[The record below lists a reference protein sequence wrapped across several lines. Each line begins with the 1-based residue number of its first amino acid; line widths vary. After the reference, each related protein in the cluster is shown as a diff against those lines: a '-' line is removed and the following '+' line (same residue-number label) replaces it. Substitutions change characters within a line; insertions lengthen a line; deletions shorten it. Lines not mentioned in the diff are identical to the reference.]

1 MVSNI
6 LAQSRMSKYIDAD
19 NVCKEIERINTID
32 MKSQMNIVKTVKKI
46 QGMYVMNYIT
56 IAVFL
61 V

>member
-1 MVSNI
+1 
-6 LAQSRMSKYIDAD
+6 MSKYIDAD